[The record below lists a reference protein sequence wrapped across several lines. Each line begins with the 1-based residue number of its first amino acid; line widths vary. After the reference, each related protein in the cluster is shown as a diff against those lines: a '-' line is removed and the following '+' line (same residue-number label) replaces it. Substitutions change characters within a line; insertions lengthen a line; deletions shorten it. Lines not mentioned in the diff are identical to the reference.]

1 MWPWQWLWQWQ
12 WQWLWL
18 WLRLGLG
25 MDCIESVD
33 LIGEDYRYHKG
44 EDDGQDLGIGHHVD
58 VYWIE

>member
-1 MWPWQWLWQWQ
+1 
-12 WQWLWL
+12 
-18 WLRLGLG
+18 

-58 VYWIE
+58 VYWIDEVV